1 MTVPDT
7 NTAVGLA
14 STAPVIEY
22 ATIKACGIPMHSRD
36 FIGGSYMVGQPAT
49 ENFDRHKPWTISVA
63 S

>member
-22 ATIKACGIPMHSRD
+22 ATIKECGIPMHSKA
-36 FIGGSYMVGQPAT
+36 FIGSSYMVGQSAT
-49 ENFDRHKPWTISVA
+49 ENFDRHEP
-63 S
+63 

>member
-1 MTVPDT
+1 MTVPDI

-14 STAPVIEY
+14 FTAPVIEY

-36 FIGGSYMVGQPAT
+36 SIGGSYMVGQPAT
-49 ENFDRHKPWTISVA
+49 ENFDRHEPWTISTA